1 MGSEEVLKGI
11 DSGEDAETAFGV
23 LQWKRLFSPPAFP
36 AAPVEE
42 GVGKEDGNMG
52 CQLRKS
58 ELRLRTQE
66 YWGKRPGYECYYEC
80 YIHELLGR
88 ELQHANSQPD
98 GAERLRGV
106 GKPVHT
112 LALTV
117 GESFEPL
124 LQVVCVLRPRRVVLI
139 LNAYYGDTPGR
150 DHGEDLTQLMVK
162 LASVADLPEEMRP
175 ELKDKNFDLV
185 VLPQDTPTQVFR
197 ALRQAMQ
204 KPEAQPPEGQT
215 NVVDITGAK
224 KSMVVGAFLY
234 AAHSGLP
241 ITYVDFDEYDTQW
254 GKPYGY
260 TCRIGEIANPYETF
274 HLRDWEQVRRLYE
287 SYSFRNARALLGE
300 AASAQ
305 NAGTGILGAMSQ
317 TLDSGGSEPLFDQN
331 DVERVQRLASLLEMY
346 EAWENG
352 DYATA
357 KKIKE
362 SFQPLLPDDV
372 VPWSIDEL
380 GDVWPAV
387 TSAPDARTAA
397 DALLRAHLALKQG
410 SSKPADSLFAQP
422 VQLLAY
428 VCDELAKIERLIT
441 KNEDYRSAYLRAA
454 GLEEFLLKARLCTS
468 WLNGALSVTVGS
480 APPVAY
486 NALSA
491 SDQAKGFAAIVSH
504 SSADTMRDTL
514 RRKQALELRHA
525 KMNVELSSSAPSLD
539 DYWKGKALDFDTFL
553 SSWSNPGFSRLRG
566 EAIHTHLYIP
576 HSIADAALAL
586 VRAAVEEFKTKWL
599 QHFYPGVLANA
610 IDRRVEA
617 PSWARLCEV
626 CELNFLPPRL
636 RQ

>member
-1 MGSEEVLKGI
+1 MLKGI

-66 YWGKRPGYECYYEC
+66 YWGKRPGYECY
-80 YIHELLGR
+80 IHELLGR
-88 ELQHANSQPD
+88 ELQHAASQTD

-106 GKPVHT
+106 GQPVHT

-139 LNAYYGDTPGR
+139 LNSYYGDTPGR
-150 DHGEDLTQLMVK
+150 DRGEDLTQLMVK
-162 LASVADLPEEMRP
+162 LANVADLPEEMRP
-175 ELKDKNFDLV
+175 ELKDKDFDLV

-204 KPEAQPPEGQT
+204 KPEAQPPKGQT

-260 TCRIGEIANPYETF
+260 TCRIGEIANPYEAF

-300 AASAQ
+300 AASGG
-305 NAGTGILGAMSQ
+305 NSGTGILGAMSQ
-317 TLDSGGSEPLFDQN
+317 TLDGGGGEPLFDQN
-331 DVERVQRLASLLEMY
+331 DVERVKHLASLLEMY

-352 DYATA
+352 DYSSA
-357 KKIKE
+357 KSLKDRFDP
-362 SFQPLLPDDV
+362 SLPSDV

-410 SSKPADSLFAQP
+410 SSQPAGSL
-422 VQLLAY
+422 
-428 VCDELAKIERLIT
+428 
-441 KNEDYRSAYLRAA
+441 
-454 GLEEFLLKARLCTS
+454 
-468 WLNGALSVTVGS
+468 
-480 APPVAY
+480 
-486 NALSA
+486 
-491 SDQAKGFAAIVSH
+491 
-504 SSADTMRDTL
+504 
-514 RRKQALELRHA
+514 
-525 KMNVELSSSAPSLD
+525 
-539 DYWKGKALDFDTFL
+539 
-553 SSWSNPGFSRLRG
+553 
-566 EAIHTHLYIP
+566 
-576 HSIADAALAL
+576 
-586 VRAAVEEFKTKWL
+586 
-599 QHFYPGVLANA
+599 
-610 IDRRVEA
+610 
-617 PSWARLCEV
+617 
-626 CELNFLPPRL
+626 
-636 RQ
+636 